1 LPPPVFKKT
10 MKKLNNTFLIDRKDG
25 ENADSIMEKLF
36 SGKEDDNMFSNV
48 YKIIE
53 WNMSEWFIK
62 NGVKQKKED
71 IYLYVESLPDY
82 FKQYTVENDKFL
94 RICVKHKI
102 KETKETKETK
112 AAAKAAKKSVKED
125 DNSVSSSRSSRNC
138 GYKKIKSKFI
148 IKNFKSGYRSII
160 NGLELIKVINYMEIT
175 EIPNTDLININIS
188 TDINLCIPM
197 KDDFENYLATTFDS
211 INENLKKKLSA

>member
-1 LPPPVFKKT
+1 

-102 KETKETKETK
+102 KETK

-125 DNSVSSSRSSRNC
+125 DNST
-138 GYKKIKSKFI
+138 GYKKIKSRFI

>member
-1 LPPPVFKKT
+1 
-10 MKKLNNTFLIDRKDG
+10 MKKLNNTFLIDKKDD
-25 ENADSIMEKLF
+25 ENASSIMDKLF

-53 WNMSEWFIK
+53 WKMSDWFIK

-82 FKQYTVENDKFL
+82 FTQYTVENDKFL

-102 KETKETKETK
+102 KEAKATK
-112 AAAKAAKKSVKED
+112 AAKAVKKDGSES
-125 DNSVSSSRSSRNC
+125 NGSSESN

-160 NGLELIKVINYMEIT
+160 NGLDLIKVINYMEIT
-175 EIPNTDLININIS
+175 EVPNTRLINVNIS

-211 INENLKKKLSA
+211 INVNLQKKLSEASEAVEQ

>member
-1 LPPPVFKKT
+1 
-10 MKKLNNTFLIDRKDG
+10 MKKLNNTFLIDRKEG

-48 YKIIE
+48 YKIVE

-102 KETKETKETK
+102 KETKAAAKE
-112 AAAKAAKKSVKED
+112 AKAAKKSVKED
-125 DNSVSSSRSSRNC
+125 DNSSGGTGSTGSTGT
-138 GYKKIKSKFI
+138 GYKKIKSRFI

-175 EIPNTDLININIS
+175 EVPNTHLININIS